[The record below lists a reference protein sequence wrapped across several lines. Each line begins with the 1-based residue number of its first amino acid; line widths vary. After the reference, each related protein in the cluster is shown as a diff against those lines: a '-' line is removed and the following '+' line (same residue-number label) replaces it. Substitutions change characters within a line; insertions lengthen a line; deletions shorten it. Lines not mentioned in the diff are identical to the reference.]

1 MLACACVCVREW
13 VQVRVRVGVCVCVK
27 KTGGDGR
34 VCEMRDDLLRPTI
47 EFVSQQI
54 HF

>member
-1 MLACACVCVREW
+1 VSECKCEFEEDSRRGA
-13 VQVRVRVGVCVCVK
+13 GK
-27 KTGGDGR
+27 R
-34 VCEMRDDLLRPTI
+34 VCEIRDDLLRPTI